1 MGRGRNNNTKGGN
14 SNGPIID
21 SGINE
26 PHHLILS
33 ESTRFKL
40 SIFVAIILTVTG
52 IFAYIFDPYNIDKF
66 AFYTI
71 NMILPIISYIIGRTI
86 RGGRHSR
93 ELLSQPGT
101 RYRTALIS
109 FLISLTIGIFCYIF
123 SPENIDKLGMYMIG
137 VTLPILG
144 VILGQSFRSSGN
156 NNDKY
161 NHNHGGGYNSGYN
174 SGYND
179 SGYGMNHGDPSGYGY
194 NGYMRPTGLTQ
205 SDDISD
211 DIIDGDKGIDDYNI
225 EDL

>member
-1 MGRGRNNNTKGGN
+1 MGNRRNKDRGSDND
-14 SNGPIID
+14 IY
-21 SGINE
+21 
-26 PHHLILS
+26 HLRLN

-40 SIFVAIILTVTG
+40 SIFVTIVLTITG

-71 NMILPIISYIIGRTI
+71 NMVLPIISYIIGRTI

-93 ELLSQPGT
+93 GLLSQPGT

-156 NNDKY
+156 NDKY
-161 NHNHGGGYNSGYN
+161 NHGGGYN

-179 SGYGMNHGDPSGYGY
+179 SGYGINHGDPSGYGY

-211 DIIDGDKGIDDYNI
+211 DIIDGDKGIDDYDI